1 MLPSKKEES
10 KDELKACTEG
20 ASTDIQA
27 VLLTLQ
33 PLRVLVQ
40 KNTFTL
46 KGGTPGPNSGY
57 IINLISDSEIKLYHN

>member
-20 ASTDIQA
+20 ASTDI
-27 VLLTLQ
+27 LLTLQ
-33 PLRVLVQ
+33 PLLVPPL